1 MTTIDEFQAT
11 LEPKHPKIVITRK
24 QRRLQLLKL
33 FIVAVVCAITV
44 VLTVVDVAKTVETYT
59 QKQQLKTNI
68 QKSIKTATLIHNL
81 QKERGL
87 TALVWGLKLWNSV
100 EHIHL
105 LQRFRKRTD
114 KTALVLKDIDNAGSK
129 NRHVWH
135 MHSFS
140 KILNTFRSAIDN
152 QEKRRNI
159 SITDHLH
166 TYSSWVS
173 EFVSWLPQYTA
184 TENLENYANLVLHI
198 R

>member
-44 VLTVVDVAKTVETYT
+44 VLTVIDVAKTVETYT

-100 EHIHL
+100 EHILL
-105 LQRFRKRTD
+105 LQTFRKRTD
-114 KTALVLKDIDNAGSK
+114 RTVLLLKDLDNTDSK
-129 NRHVWH
+129 NRHVWDIY
-135 MHSFS
+135 SFS
-140 KILNTFRSAIDN
+140 KILKTFRSAIDN

-159 SITDHLH
+159 SITDHLY
-166 TYSSWVS
+166 TYSSWVN
-173 EFVSWLPQYTA
+173 EFISWLPQYTA